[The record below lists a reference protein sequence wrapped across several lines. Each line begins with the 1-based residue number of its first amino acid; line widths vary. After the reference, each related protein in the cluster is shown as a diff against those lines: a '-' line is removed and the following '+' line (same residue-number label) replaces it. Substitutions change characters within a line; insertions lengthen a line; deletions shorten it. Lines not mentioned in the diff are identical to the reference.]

1 MINLVSVMFIF
12 LRNGVDLNIK
22 DKFYDILLYEVF
34 YNYDVFILMII
45 WYLLKYFNGKFD
57 IEFCNNVGYNIFYRF
72 MIGFCVSLREED
84 DF

>member
-1 MINLVSVMFIF
+1 
-12 LRNGVDLNIK
+12 
-22 DKFYDILLYEVF
+22 
-34 YNYDVFILMII
+34 MII
-45 WYLLKYFNGKFD
+45 WYLLNNFNGKFD